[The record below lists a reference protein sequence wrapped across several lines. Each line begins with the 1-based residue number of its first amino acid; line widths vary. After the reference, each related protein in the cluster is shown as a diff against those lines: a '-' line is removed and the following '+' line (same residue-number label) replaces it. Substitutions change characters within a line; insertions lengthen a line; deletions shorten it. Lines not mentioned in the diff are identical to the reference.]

1 MQCTYCKVKQENKK
15 ICSFC
20 EADLTQERP
29 KKKQTLSQEEAYQT
43 QPELSKYHTYDLL
56 LLLSYLREQ
65 RSTAYKT
72 MQSVRKAPNE
82 VKTSRNDYDELNEYG
97 QEFYREATA
106 RKNIIEQILIDRMG
120 YYPKRVDNKELEN
133 FLSYLEDKTDDVYE
147 REVQQAIKRFL
158 DKQVTTVN
166 GEIIK
171 EDSSTNGPD
180 CRIRHPKKIDINV
193 GYRYKIVNK
202 YT

>member
-1 MQCTYCKVKQENKK
+1 MKCSNSKVKHENIKIYYYDVREITQEKQKQKHKK
-15 ICSFC
+15 ISSLY
-20 EADLTQERP
+20 EADLTQQRP

-97 QEFYREATA
+97 QEF
-106 RKNIIEQILIDRMG
+106 
-120 YYPKRVDNKELEN
+120 
-133 FLSYLEDKTDDVYE
+133 
-147 REVQQAIKRFL
+147 
-158 DKQVTTVN
+158 
-166 GEIIK
+166 
-171 EDSSTNGPD
+171 
-180 CRIRHPKKIDINV
+180 
-193 GYRYKIVNK
+193 
-202 YT
+202 

>member
-72 MQSVRKAPNE
+72 MQSVRKRSE
-82 VKTSRNDYDELNEYG
+82 EHTSELQSRGHLVCRLLLEKKKK
-97 QEFYREATA
+97 
-106 RKNIIEQILIDRMG
+106 RK
-120 YYPKRVDNKELEN
+120 
-133 FLSYLEDKTDDVYE
+133 
-147 REVQQAIKRFL
+147 
-158 DKQVTTVN
+158 KQ
-166 GEIIK
+166 
-171 EDSSTNGPD
+171 
-180 CRIRHPKKIDINV
+180 
-193 GYRYKIVNK
+193 
-202 YT
+202 

>member
-20 EADLTQERP
+20 EAELTQERP

-72 MQSVRKAPNE
+72 MQSVRTAPTE
-82 VKTSRNDYDELNEYG
+82 VKTSRNDYAELNECG
-97 QEFYREATA
+97 EDIYREANA
-106 RKNIIEQILIDRMG
+106 RKNIIEAILNGRMG
-120 YYPKRVDNKELEN
+120 YSPKRVDNKLLDALE
-133 FLSYLEDKTDDVYE
+133 SKIE
-147 REVQQAIKRFL
+147 R
-158 DKQVTTVN
+158 N
-166 GEIIK
+166 GT
-171 EDSSTNGPD
+171 S
-180 CRIRHPKKIDINV
+180 
-193 GYRYKIVNK
+193 
-202 YT
+202 

>member
-20 EADLTQERP
+20 EADLTQERH

-65 RSTAYKT
+65 RSTAYNT

-97 QEFYREATA
+97 QIGRASCRERA
-106 RKNIIEQILIDRMG
+106 K
-120 YYPKRVDNKELEN
+120 YKRVTAYRKQEH
-133 FLSYLEDKTDDVYE
+133 EDD
-147 REVQQAIKRFL
+147 R
-158 DKQVTTVN
+158 
-166 GEIIK
+166 
-171 EDSSTNGPD
+171 
-180 CRIRHPKKIDINV
+180 
-193 GYRYKIVNK
+193 
-202 YT
+202 

>member
-72 MQSVRKAPNE
+72 IQSVRKAQNKVKQNSNDYDELKEYKQHSTAYKTMQSVTKTPKE

-120 YYPKRVDNKELEN
+120 YYPKRVDNKLLDALE
-133 FLSYLEDKTDDVYE
+133 SKIE
-147 REVQQAIKRFL
+147 R
-158 DKQVTTVN
+158 N
-166 GEIIK
+166 GT
-171 EDSSTNGPD
+171 S
-180 CRIRHPKKIDINV
+180 
-193 GYRYKIVNK
+193 
-202 YT
+202 

>member
-1 MQCTYCKVKQENKK
+1 
-15 ICSFC
+15 
-20 EADLTQERP
+20 
-29 KKKQTLSQEEAYQT
+29 
-43 QPELSKYHTYDLL
+43 

-120 YYPKRVDNKELEN
+120 YYPKRVDNKLLDALESKLEN

-171 EDSSTNGPD
+171 IGRAS
-180 CRIRHPKKIDINV
+180 CRERVYI
-193 GYRYKIVNK
+193 
-202 YT
+202 

>member
-1 MQCTYCKVKQENKK
+1 
-15 ICSFC
+15 
-20 EADLTQERP
+20 

-106 RKNIIEQILIDRMG
+106 RKNNIETRRNDYDKLNEYGQKFYREATARKNIIEQILIYRMG
-120 YYPKRVDNKELEN
+120 YYPKRVDNKLLDALE
-133 FLSYLEDKTDDVYE
+133 SKIE
-147 REVQQAIKRFL
+147 R
-158 DKQVTTVN
+158 N
-166 GEIIK
+166 GT
-171 EDSSTNGPD
+171 S
-180 CRIRHPKKIDINV
+180 
-193 GYRYKIVNK
+193 
-202 YT
+202 

>member
-1 MQCTYCKVKQENKK
+1 MNFKLIEKEFAIYITKNEMLKIKEKTKTNEYKLAIKLKKKYRVSDNAVYVFKVKQENKK

-120 YYPKRVDNKELEN
+120 YYPKRVDNKL
-133 FLSYLEDKTDDVYE
+133 L
-147 REVQQAIKRFL
+147 
-158 DKQVTTVN
+158 
-166 GEIIK
+166 
-171 EDSSTNGPD
+171 
-180 CRIRHPKKIDINV
+180 
-193 GYRYKIVNK
+193 
-202 YT
+202 

>member
-1 MQCTYCKVKQENKK
+1 CKVKQENKK

-82 VKTSRNDYDELNEYG
+82 VKKRRNEYDELNEYG
-97 QEFYREATA
+97 QEFYSEDTA
-106 RKNIIEQILIDRMG
+106 RKYIKEQTTPKKKNIKKILIDRME
-120 YYPKRVDNKELEN
+120 YYPKRVDNKLLDALE
-133 FLSYLEDKTDDVYE
+133 SKIE
-147 REVQQAIKRFL
+147 R
-158 DKQVTTVN
+158 N
-166 GEIIK
+166 GT
-171 EDSSTNGPD
+171 S
-180 CRIRHPKKIDINV
+180 
-193 GYRYKIVNK
+193 
-202 YT
+202 

>member
-1 MQCTYCKVKQENKK
+1 
-15 ICSFC
+15 
-20 EADLTQERP
+20 
-29 KKKQTLSQEEAYQT
+29 LSQEEAYQT

-106 RKNIIEQILIDRMG
+106 RKNIRSEEHTS
-120 YYPKRVDNKELEN
+120 ELQSR
-133 FLSYLEDKTDDVYE
+133 FDLVCRLLLE
-147 REVQQAIKRFL
+147 
-158 DKQVTTVN
+158 
-166 GEIIK
+166 
-171 EDSSTNGPD
+171 
-180 CRIRHPKKIDINV
+180 KK
-193 GYRYKIVNK
+193 K
-202 YT
+202 

>member
-65 RSTAYKT
+65 SSTAYKT
-72 MQSVRKAPNE
+72 KQKDRKAQNE
-82 VKTSRNDYDELNEYG
+82 VKTSQKNKLNHKKTHNKLNRNY
-97 QEFYREATA
+97 Q
-106 RKNIIEQILIDRMG
+106 NIILII
-120 YYPKRVDNKELEN
+120 YC
-133 FLSYLEDKTDDVYE
+133 F
-147 REVQQAIKRFL
+147 
-158 DKQVTTVN
+158 
-166 GEIIK
+166 
-171 EDSSTNGPD
+171 
-180 CRIRHPKKIDINV
+180 
-193 GYRYKIVNK
+193 
-202 YT
+202 

>member
-1 MQCTYCKVKQENKK
+1 VPYTCANSVDSLLEFIVHHIFGTVTTATILFRAIIVSPASSIHTIPSSTTFMYFRLDIVFFFHAEDGIRYRNVTGVQTCALP
-15 ICSFC
+15 IC

-97 QEFYREATA
+97 QEFYREAT
-106 RKNIIEQILIDRMG
+106 
-120 YYPKRVDNKELEN
+120 
-133 FLSYLEDKTDDVYE
+133 
-147 REVQQAIKRFL
+147 
-158 DKQVTTVN
+158 
-166 GEIIK
+166 
-171 EDSSTNGPD
+171 
-180 CRIRHPKKIDINV
+180 
-193 GYRYKIVNK
+193 
-202 YT
+202 

>member
-1 MQCTYCKVKQENKK
+1 
-15 ICSFC
+15 FC

-82 VKTSRNDYDELNEYG
+82 VKTSRNDYDELNEYVH
-97 QEFYREATA
+97 EFYGEATVK
-106 RKNIIEQILIDRMG
+106 KNMIGWILIDGMG
-120 YYPKRVDNKELEN
+120 DYPKRVENKL
-133 FLSYLEDKTDDVYE
+133 
-147 REVQQAIKRFL
+147 
-158 DKQVTTVN
+158 
-166 GEIIK
+166 
-171 EDSSTNGPD
+171 
-180 CRIRHPKKIDINV
+180 
-193 GYRYKIVNK
+193 
-202 YT
+202 

>member
-1 MQCTYCKVKQENKK
+1 
-15 ICSFC
+15 
-20 EADLTQERP
+20 
-29 KKKQTLSQEEAYQT
+29 YQT

-106 RKNIIEQILIDRMG
+106 RKNIIEQILIDRDR
-120 YYPKRVDNKELEN
+120 KSTRLNSSHVSS
-133 FLSYLEDKTDDVYE
+133 SYAVFCLKKT
-147 REVQQAIKRFL
+147 R
-158 DKQVTTVN
+158 TTH
-166 GEIIK
+166 
-171 EDSSTNGPD
+171 
-180 CRIRHPKKIDINV
+180 R
-193 GYRYKIVNK
+193 
-202 YT
+202 